1 MKINKGDIVHL
12 KWTALN
18 GEEGTQVLQDKHPF
32 IVLRNN
38 DNENIIVCVISSA
51 DKVSKRFPYNVA
63 INDWE
68 KCNLS
73 KPSHAKTDRI
83 ANITIDD
90 IYRKIGHL
98 SSEDYINVMTKFNK
112 CPSSDYI
119 VIEMIRR

>member
-18 GEEGTQVLQDKHPF
+18 GLEGKQVLQDKHPF
-32 IVLRNN
+32 IILRS
-38 DNENIIVCVISSA
+38 NENDIVACVISSV
-51 DKVSKRFPYNVA
+51 DKVSKYFPYNVP
-63 INDWE
+63 IKDW
-68 KCNLS
+68 KDANLT

-83 ANITIDD
+83 AKLELDD

-98 SSEDYINVMTKFNK
+98 SNDDYINVMTRFNK

-119 VIEMIRR
+119 MIEMIRR